1 MSSERQRLARQLY
14 DRHQLF
20 QVVDAQLQDMRSAR
34 HVVVGDEHR
43 VTVGR
48 TLDRRLDADGP
59 ARTRAVLDHD
69 LLADRARH
77 RFADDTRDEIK
88 SASGRKRHDE
98 ADRPIG
104 PRGLGRALR
113 ACRVRTM
120 RRLGDTAEQRDAT
133 CCRAFDKRP
142 PLDLGQF
149 FLPSCSLNQ
158 FSTLMLACA
167 TILPNFSVSAA
178 TNSRYCAAVM
188 IRGTMPWASSVSEIA
203 RSRRPVTT
211 ISLRRATI
219 GLGVAAGAN
228 SPNQLSSS

>member
-43 VTVGR
+43 VTVGG

-77 RFADDTRDEIK
+77 RFADDTRDEIQP
-88 SASGRKRHDE
+88 ASGRKRHDE
-98 ADRPIG
+98 AHRPIG

-113 ACRVRTM
+113 ARRVRTM
-120 RRLGDTAEQRDAT
+120 RRLGDTAEQRDAP

-149 FLPSCSLNQ
+149 FLPVVFFESILHFDVGLRND
-158 FSTLMLACA
+158 LAEF
-167 TILPNFSVSAA
+167 L
-178 TNSRYCAAVM
+178 R
-188 IRGTMPWASSVSEIA
+188 
-203 RSRRPVTT
+203 
-211 ISLRRATI
+211 LRRNEHAVLRRSHDAWHDA
-219 GLGVAAGAN
+219 LGV
-228 SPNQLSSS
+228 QHL